1 MRGGFHLAE
10 KVLSEP
16 GIRDARHYAR
26 RVGWLAVVHPTL
38 CLASLVGFVL
48 LVWRG
53 ELFVTLTQRS
63 NVETL
68 TIAFFLVFFAYFT
81 VITAP
86 GALGGL
92 RILGLRAQHRF
103 AADHVAFERRK
114 QQQLGDR
121 REGPCVALD
130 KQLELEG
137 HPGEPFEI
145 DIGDDGGLFCHL
157 RCDGVCVQ
165 QLDTF
170 RNGSNNLFAYVVRG
184 LAKRTRGELTIVQ
197 WSSTDDQNLAQYTAM
212 ASALRASWPKLVVTR
227 ELLGDFERELAALCP
242 ALREEVLLPDWEFEG
257 EHKLPIIPEPLGIVS
272 LSRNE
277 RRVDPLASLVAALVV
292 VAVVLALIAY
302 FIARPPWVPGH

>member
-1 MRGGFHLAE
+1 MPGGFHLAE

-38 CLASLVGFVL
+38 CLASLVGLVL

-86 GALGGL
+86 GALSGL
-92 RILGLRAQHRF
+92 RIMVLRLQQRF
-103 AADHVAFERRK
+103 AGDHVAFEQRK
-114 QQQLGDR
+114 QHRLGDR
-121 REGPCVALD
+121 GEGPCVAVD
-130 KQLELEG
+130 KQLELDG

-157 RCDGVCVQ
+157 RCDGVCLQ

-170 RNGSNNLFAYVVRG
+170 RTGSNNLFAYVVRG

-197 WSSTDDQNLAQYTAM
+197 WSSTDNQNLAQYKAM
-212 ASALRASWPKLVVTR
+212 ASALRASWPKLVMTR
-227 ELLGDFERELAALCP
+227 EQLADFERELAALCP

-272 LSRNE
+272 LSRSE
-277 RRVDPLASLVAALVV
+277 RRVDPLASLVAALAV

-302 FIARPPWVPGH
+302 FVARPPWVPGH